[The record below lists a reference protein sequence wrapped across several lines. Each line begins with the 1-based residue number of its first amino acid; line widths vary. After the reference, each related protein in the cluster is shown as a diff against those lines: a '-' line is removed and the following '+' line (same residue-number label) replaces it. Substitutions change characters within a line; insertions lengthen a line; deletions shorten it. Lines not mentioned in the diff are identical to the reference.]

1 MEEGYEDD
9 ILLGTN
15 WSCSRCG
22 IEFDER
28 DRGVVVIDEDCVK
41 CPQCGKTLVR

>member
-1 MEEGYEDD
+1 MDFEDD
-9 ILLGTN
+9 LIGTN

-22 IEFDER
+22 TEFDER
-28 DRGVVVIDEDCVK
+28 DRGVTIIDDDCVK